1 MLKELLE
8 VVIITY
14 NRADFLANTL
24 NCLKESPFSSCRITV
39 LNNCSTDDTINV
51 CSRAASDL
59 ANFTLISNRVNIGG
73 NPNYL
78 KAIELSSSNYTWI
91 LCDDDYLDFSD
102 CDDVVKAIE
111 SEVFDL
117 IEVGAPEKGTWPRGC
132 TTTVS
137 RMLAQGLDYHSRMTF
152 FPAYIFRT
160 ELFDSACFC
169 WGYANI
175 HNLYPQFAFLNKSV
189 NENFNIYLAREK
201 IIIRNEV
208 CDHSFL
214 PLFWYAAW
222 VSCCQTIADDKI
234 RYQVIE
240 QATLDRGFFKGLAFW
255 TILDKKLCTDSKF
268 WVRVINIMWAFN
280 MTQRLKYLLILP
292 MAFVPVPLGFWVWV
306 RTSLYALMKVPP
318 EDVPPLNF
326 VNRGIS

>member
-1 MLKELLE
+1 MLKETLE
-8 VVIITY
+8 IIIITY
-14 NRADFLANTL
+14 NRADSLTNTL
-24 NCLKESPFSSCRITV
+24 NYLKESPFSSCRITV
-39 LNNCSTDDTINV
+39 LNNCSTDDTIDV
-51 CSRAASDL
+51 CSRAASDFTS
-59 ANFTLISNRVNIGG
+59 FTLISNRVNIGG

-78 KAIELSSSNYTWI
+78 KAIEISSSNYTWI

-111 SEVFDL
+111 SQIYDL
-117 IEVGAPEKGTWPRGC
+117 IEVGAQEKGTWPRGC
-132 TTTVS
+132 ATTVS

-189 NENFNIYLAREK
+189 NENFNIYLAKNK

-208 CDHSFL
+208 CELSFL

-222 VSCCQTIADDKI
+222 VTCCRTISDDKI
-234 RYQVIE
+234 RYKAIE
-240 QATLDRGFFKGLAFW
+240 QATMDKGFFKGLGFW
-255 TILDKKLCTDSKF
+255 TILDRKICDDGNF
-268 WVRVINIMWAFN
+268 WGRVITILWALN
-280 MTQRLKYLLILP
+280 LQQRLKYLLILP
-292 MAFVPVPLGFWVWV
+292 LAFMPIPLSFWVWV
-306 RTSLYALMKVPP
+306 RSFLYKMMKVPQN
-318 EDVPPLNF
+318 DIIPLNF
-326 VNRGIS
+326 VNRGS